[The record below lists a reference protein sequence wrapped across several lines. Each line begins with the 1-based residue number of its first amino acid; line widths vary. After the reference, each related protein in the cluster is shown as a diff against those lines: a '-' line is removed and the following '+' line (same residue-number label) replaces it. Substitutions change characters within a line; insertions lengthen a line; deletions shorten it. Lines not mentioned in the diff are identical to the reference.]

1 MSEKAKIVTISEF
14 YIEEFNSRCNHL
26 FEAGY
31 SMIHYSVA
39 GLPKVH
45 KYVSDILSGFQGKI
59 ENLDPVFMRFLLVS
73 IRKNMSDKL

>member
-14 YIEEFNSRCNHL
+14 YIDEFNSRCNHL
-26 FEAGY
+26 FEVGY

-45 KYVSDILSGFQGKI
+45 KYGDDIFYVLYTAVFELRKEHYGERWKDYTE
-59 ENLDPVFMRFLLVS
+59 ENS
-73 IRKNMSDKL
+73 